1 MMICGDRMGPS
12 DLMGCSNPTFCG
24 NFVNCGNFMGCNDP
38 VGYKDLTGRRD
49 CMGRGVGGD
58 PKRRGDL
65 MGCGDQLWATSD
77 HLLRDQCAFGRTQ
90 PQTQPSFDSTQFT
103 LRRPQ
108 NQREVCR
115 TQHVAASARHTS
127 CFMSRPRHR
136 SFGMQVRRRRRR
148 LRRHEYCMWVLWGTR
163 RRNRND
169 IYRRGWGGC
178 HLAAWSAGAGSGV
191 PPARPGPACTQPR
204 RKRAAT
210 QYCPML
216 TIFNMRTPCLGRI
229 WVGIGRTC
237 TT

>member
-1 MMICGDRMGPS
+1 MTPWATRTSLGAATVWAVASAATPKGAATS
-12 DLMGCSNPTFCG
+12 WVAVTNS
-24 NFVNCGNFMGCNDP
+24 
-38 VGYKDLTGRRD
+38 GRHQTISSGTNAHLGERN
-49 CMGRGVGGD
+49 
-58 PKRRGDL
+58 PKRN
-65 MGCGDQLWATSD
+65 
-77 HLLRDQCAFGRTQ
+77 
-90 PQTQPSFDSTQFT
+90 PVSTQRNSRFAD
-103 LRRPQ
+103 RK